1 MTTFYLAVAC
11 ILLLISSLLLRKA
24 NTVSRCLSL
33 CVFIIAVMCF
43 IAVYGAIGGVFIGV
57 AAALLMGLVTA
68 FTLGKSVSSN

>member
-33 CVFIIAVMCF
+33 CVFIIAVMFF

-57 AAALLMGLVTA
+57 AAALLMGLITA
-68 FTLGKSVSSN
+68 FILGKSVSRN